1 MNENLSGRII
11 CGVGGL
17 YTVLCS
23 DGKTVKCKARGIL
36 RKKKITPLAGDLVTV
51 RRGDGEEKG
60 LFIDTVSERKT
71 ELSRPPVA
79 NIDTV
84 FVLLCPSDPEPNL
97 LATDKL
103 LVAISS
109 AGITPVVVISKSDTA
124 PEKAAALFD
133 IYSKCYVTFLS
144 SAEKNE
150 GISEL
155 FEFISEKTTVC
166 AFAGAS
172 GVGKSTLLGTLFREL
187 SLKTGKISEKTHR
200 GKHTTR
206 EVTLFPLG
214 EGHVVADTP
223 GFARLDFDS
232 EKYFPENQLFFCF
245 PEFEKYFGKCKYKGC
260 THLCEEGCAVV
271 EAVRLGEIPKSRHE
285 NYIAIYNELKTNRKY

>member
-206 EVTLFPLG
+206 EVTLFLSAKDISLQILPAF
-214 EGHVVADTP
+214 HVSTSTARNIFRKTSSFSAFLNLKSISENASTRVALI
-223 GFARLDFDS
+223 FARKGVPSLKRFAS
-232 EKYFPENQLFFCF
+232 ARFPNPATKITL
-245 PEFEKYFGKCKYKGC
+245 
-260 THLCEEGCAVV
+260 
-271 EAVRLGEIPKSRHE
+271 RSIM
-285 NYIAIYNELKTNRKY
+285 N

>member
-155 FEFISEKTTVC
+155 FEFISEKTTVW

-214 EGHVVADTP
+214 EGHFVADTP
-223 GFARLDFDS
+223 GFSRLDLDS

>member
-17 YTVLCS
+17 YTVLRS

-51 RRGDGEEKG
+51 RLGDGEEKG
-60 LFIDTVSERKT
+60 LFIDSVSERKT
-71 ELSRPPVA
+71 LLSRPPVA

-103 LVAISS
+103 LVAISA

-124 PEKAAALFD
+124 PEKAAELFD

-144 SAEKNE
+144 SAEKNL
-150 GISEL
+150 GISAL
-155 FEFISEKTTVC
+155 FDFISEKTTVC

-187 SLKTGKISEKTHR
+187 SLKTGEISEKTRR

-214 EGHVVADTP
+214 KGHFVADTP
-223 GFARLDFDS
+223 GFSRLDFDS

-245 PEFEKYFGKCKYKGC
+245 PEFERFFGKCKYKGC

-271 EAVRLGEIPKSRHE
+271 EAVRRGEIPKSRHE
-285 NYIAIYNELKTNRKY
+285 NYIAIYNELKNNRKY